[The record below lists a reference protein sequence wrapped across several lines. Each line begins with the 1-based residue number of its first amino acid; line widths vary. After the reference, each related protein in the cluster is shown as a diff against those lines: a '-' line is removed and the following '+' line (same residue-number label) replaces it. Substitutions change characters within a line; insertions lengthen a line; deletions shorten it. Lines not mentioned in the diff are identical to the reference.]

1 MIKNII
7 FDFGNVIGRFDYKET
22 IANITADEEETKFL
36 IDEVINSPEWIRYG
50 HMDSGLV
57 TYDSIVKLINDR
69 TNNIHSA
76 LVDDLVTN
84 YYKYITISDE
94 ITNLVKSLK
103 EKGYKLY
110 ILSNTSKE
118 VVDYFKDYEIFKY
131 FDGFVLSYKINML
144 KPNDGIYNYLLN
156 KYDLIAEECLFI
168 DDREDN
174 MATANK
180 YGIKGRYVNKD
191 DVEDIKKVLKE
202 YNIL

>member
-22 IANITADEEETKFL
+22 IANITTDEEETKFL

-50 HMDSGLV
+50 LMDSGLV
-57 TYDSIVKLINDR
+57 SYDSIVKLINDR
-69 TNNIHSA
+69 TNNIHSD
-76 LVDDLVTN
+76 LVDNLVSN
-84 YYKYITISDE
+84 YFKYITISDE

-103 EKGYKLY
+103 EKGYNLY

-131 FDGFVLSYKINML
+131 FDGFVLSYRIHML
-144 KPNDGIYNYLLN
+144 KPNDGIYKYLINEYNLVP
-156 KYDLIAEECLFI
+156 EECLFI

-174 MATANK
+174 MKTANK
-180 YGIKGRYVNKD
+180 FGIKGRHVNKD
-191 DVEDIKKVLKE
+191 DIEDIKKVLIE
-202 YNIL
+202 YNI